1 MTPDQKFI
9 EACKICNKQ
18 LLLEAISEGVDV
30 NLKDELWGTYFG
42 EMIYHWGSC
51 WDYYYDFEKK
61 ETAPR
66 WSEDEI
72 LEFAT
77 IVVDNGF
84 DLNFVMDDGMEVT
97 DFYWHVAKWGNSF
110 NLLRL
115 FFQKGMDPNH
125 LAGERSMLEELHSD
139 IFAEE
144 CCGYPEIAKYLY
156 DVCRFSIAYGAL
168 PSNLIRKDYGIW
180 GEDAY
185 NAAINL
191 APDYFIKLA
200 ETSQTSILGADYL
213 LVNYG
218 KYGYPKEFYYESCNF
233 QSRLIQALD
242 PIVSIIGI
250 ENLDDATLDEC
261 VEQQYDIVLKYLLDK
276 GANPNCN
283 CFTPT
288 YSHIPSSALYTAYK
302 HKDYFDKDVSDRM
315 IEMLLGA
322 GAKVK

>member
-1 MTPDQKFI
+1 
-9 EACKICNKQ
+9 
-18 LLLEAISEGVDV
+18 
-30 NLKDELWGTYFG
+30 
-42 EMIYHWGSC
+42 
-51 WDYYYDFEKK
+51 
-61 ETAPR
+61 
-66 WSEDEI
+66 
-72 LEFAT
+72 
-77 IVVDNGF
+77 
-84 DLNFVMDDGMEVT
+84 
-97 DFYWHVAKWGNSF
+97 
-110 NLLRL
+110 
-115 FFQKGMDPNH
+115 
-125 LAGERSMLEELHSD
+125 MLEEIHSD

-144 CCGYPEIAKYLY
+144 FCGYPELAKYLY

-168 PSNLIRKDYGIW
+168 PGNLIRKDYGIW

-213 LVNYG
+213 LVKYG

-242 PIVSIIGI
+242 PVVSIIGI

-276 GANPNCN
+276 GAKPNCN

-288 YSHIPSSALYTAYK
+288 YSHIPSSALYTAYM
-302 HKDYFDKDVSDRM
+302 HKDYFDKDVSNRI